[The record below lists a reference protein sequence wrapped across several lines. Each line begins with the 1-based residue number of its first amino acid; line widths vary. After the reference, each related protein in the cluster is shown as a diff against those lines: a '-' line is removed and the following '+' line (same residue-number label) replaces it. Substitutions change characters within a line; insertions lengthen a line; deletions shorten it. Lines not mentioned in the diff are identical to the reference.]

1 MYLHELEKIRV
12 ILISYKYI
20 DKVGNCAD
28 HAESA
33 HPTIPKRELH
43 GIRVS

>member
-1 MYLHELEKIRV
+1 MYLRELEKIRV

-20 DKVGNCAD
+20 HKVGNCAD

-33 HPTIPKRELH
+33 RSTIPKRELR
-43 GIRVS
+43 GIHIS

>member
-1 MYLHELEKIRV
+1 MYLCELEKIRV

-20 DKVGNCAD
+20 DKVGNCTD
-28 HAESA
+28 HVESA
-33 HPTIPKRELH
+33 RSMIPKHELH